1 MKTTLIFS
9 MLSACFSVFSQDI
22 YFGPNIPISIS
33 DKAIFKGNLK
43 IENANNVTFKP
54 DANIKYNQNFDA
66 VSGVVASEGRFSF
79 ENTAI
84 KTVNGIIKIDTIAL
98 LTNSKIN
105 ISNAVTF
112 QANDVLELN
121 GQITTGANQVELG
134 KSTSNPGVLNYTAGF
149 INGTMKRWFAP
160 TIISNVLFPFGSA
173 NYYSPAKISYT
184 TAPNG
189 GSLTGKYILN
199 SNSQYPINIT
209 DDFEV
214 LANLSGDGFWQVD
227 QTDGLNS
234 GTYSID
240 LTTNNLSGITDPSV
254 LHALK
259 RPTSS
264 DAWDL
269 NWTTEGTHVQS
280 SAAGSFFSV
289 YRTGL
294 TSFSQFGIASPA
306 INPLPVELVF
316 FNGLCSEGF
325 STLNWQT
332 ASENN
337 TALYEVE
344 SSSNGTDWSV
354 IGELEAAGNSAEFI
368 NYTFQD
374 PNRSSGVTYFQLKQ
388 FDKDGNY
395 KVYGPVSTSCSD
407 LTVNVEVFPNPTNDR
422 GFVKINTTTNGF
434 ITIQITEN
442 TGKIISEFNTSV
454 KNGETSIPFD
464 LSSNSSG
471 VYFLKINLNNEII
484 IKKINKL

>member
-1 MKTTLIFS
+1 

-79 ENTAI
+79 ENTAL
-84 KTVNGIIKIDTIAL
+84 KTVKGIIKIDTIAL

-105 ISNAVTF
+105 ISNSFTF

-134 KSTSNPGVLNYTAGF
+134 ESSTNPGVLNYSAGF
-149 INGTMKRWFAP
+149 INGNMKRWFSNS
-160 TIISNVLFPFGSA
+160 TISDVLFPFGTSGV
-173 NYYSPAKISYT
+173 YSPAKVSYT
-184 TAPNG
+184 SAPNG
-189 GSLTGKYILN
+189 GSLTGNYILN
-199 SNSQYPINIT
+199 SNTVFQINIS
-209 DDFEV
+209 DGSDLLE
-214 LANLSGDGFWQVD
+214 NLSGDGFWQFT

-316 FNGLCSEGF
+316 FNGVCSEGF

-337 TALYEVE
+337 TARYEVE
-344 SSSNGTDWSV
+344 SSSNGTDWPV

-422 GFVKINTTTNGF
+422 GFVKINSTINGL
-434 ITIQITEN
+434 ITVEITEN
-442 TGKIISEFNTSV
+442 TGRIISKFNTIV
-454 KNGETSIPFD
+454 ENGETNVPFD
-464 LSSNSSG
+464 LSSNTSG